1 MPENIQDKTVVEE
14 IKKSEVVDETSTT
27 EEVKNKVET
36 QVYTRVSDDVLTSVE
51 ATSQE
56 EAEKKF
62 LNLKN

>member
-27 EEVKNKVET
+27 DEVKNKVET
-36 QVYTRVSDDVLTSVE
+36 QVYTRVSDGVLTSVE

>member
-27 EEVKNKVET
+27 DEVKNKVET

>member
-1 MPENIQDKTVVEE
+1 MPENIQDNTVVEE

-27 EEVKNKVET
+27 DEVKNKVET
-36 QVYTRVSDDVLTSVE
+36 QVYTRVSDGVMTSVE
-51 ATSQE
+51 ATSYE